1 VKNGSFEIARQGKV
15 LAVDDDPTTQNLIK
29 FLLERQGL
37 AVTVRADGKEA
48 LAQIQRDP
56 PDVILLDI
64 MMPAMSGF
72 EVLGAVRKMPEH
84 SDLPVIILTGLDD
97 QENVIR
103 GLEMGANDYQTKP
116 IQSQELVA
124 RVQTQ
129 VRMKFLQDQNRE
141 NESRLKEADEL
152 ADIFTLIASHDLKE
166 GLNAIRAGLQRLEDG
181 SILDQEDAGRVGRI
195 LSMLRGSVDEME
207 SLVEGFLDLQAIR
220 TGALELQMRRL
231 SLNSLIEEAIERLQS
246 DADAKSV
253 SLQSYL
259 DASLPGAMG
268 DPARLSQVMSNL
280 LGNAIKY
287 SSEERDIVV
296 RTRAAGEWLR
306 VEVRD
311 SGGGVH
317 EEELTSHFQ
326 DFASGQER
334 PTSRESRRGVGL
346 SITRQL
352 IELHGGRVG
361 AEITPGAGSLFW
373 FQLPKAG
380 KPE

>member
-1 VKNGSFEIARQGKV
+1 
-15 LAVDDDPTTQNLIK
+15 
-29 FLLERQGL
+29 
-37 AVTVRADGKEA
+37 
-48 LAQIQRDP
+48 
-56 PDVILLDI
+56 
-64 MMPAMSGF
+64 
-72 EVLGAVRKMPEH
+72 
-84 SDLPVIILTGLDD
+84 
-97 QENVIR
+97 
-103 GLEMGANDYQTKP
+103 
-116 IQSQELVA
+116 
-124 RVQTQ
+124 
-129 VRMKFLQDQNRE
+129 
-141 NESRLKEADEL
+141 
-152 ADIFTLIASHDLKE
+152 
-166 GLNAIRAGLQRLEDG
+166 
-181 SILDQEDAGRVGRI
+181 
-195 LSMLRGSVDEME
+195 
-207 SLVEGFLDLQAIR
+207 
-220 TGALELQMRRL
+220 
-231 SLNSLIEEAIERLQS
+231 
-246 DADAKSV
+246 
-253 SLQSYL
+253 
-259 DASLPGAMG
+259 MG

-361 AEITPGAGSLFW
+361 AEITPGAGLLFW